1 MLIIKM
7 QKTKS
12 FGNFEYLEQSINL
25 DKYVNGEYDKDKTF
39 TENPG
44 YVPYSLE
51 MPDYLELNFC

>member
-1 MLIIKM
+1 MIVECDVLAILV
-7 QKTKS
+7 KS
-12 FGNFEYLEQSINL
+12 Y

>member
-1 MLIIKM
+1 MTIWEAVNL
-7 QKTKS
+7 S
-12 FGNFEYLEQSINL
+12 ELFEYLEQSINL

-44 YVPYSLE
+44 YVPYSFE